1 MRVKRGIVR
10 RRRHNKMLKLA
21 SGYRGR
27 RNGCFKLAKLS
38 VEHGWRYA
46 YRDRKAKKR
55 EFRSLWIMRI
65 NAAARLCGL
74 SYSQFMHGLTLANIG
89 LDRKALAEV
98 AATDEQGFS
107 AIADKVKAALAA

>member
-1 MRVKRGIVR
+1 MRVKRGVVR

-55 EFRSLWIMRI
+55 DFRSLWIMRI

-74 SYSQFMHGLTLANIG
+74 SYSQFMHGLTLANIE

-98 AATDEQGFS
+98 AATDSTGFS